1 MFLGSKFYFELN
13 YNKMNNDDQ
22 IAFRL
27 EVGLWKGGNCV
38 HMRYLQNMNEK

>member
-13 YNKMNNDDQ
+13 YD

-38 HMRYLQNMNEK
+38 HMHYLQNMNKK